1 MTRIEYELDIPK
13 LCHERMAD
21 RQGKKMCM
29 GEIPRESAC
38 EKERLSIIITSE
50 FYNHKMIQLQQ
61 IKYKTFGK

>member
-1 MTRIEYELDIPK
+1 MRRIEYELDIPK

-38 EKERLSIIITSE
+38 EK
-50 FYNHKMIQLQQ
+50 
-61 IKYKTFGK
+61 